1 MPDAPREPSSAP
13 QPFAT
18 FDLRAAHRYDAWYAS
33 PAGKQVA
40 AAEEALLGE
49 LLGHFP
55 GAGSLLEVGCGTGHF
70 SRWFARQGLAV
81 VGLDVGQ
88 AMLAVAGERAGGP
101 HYAAGSA
108 LSLPF
113 ADGAFDLV
121 AFVTCLEFI
130 GERRRALQEAA
141 RVARRG
147 IVLGLINQASPLGV
161 WRKAKAHFRPSPYR
175 EACFYAPWG
184 LAGLLKAA
192 LGERVQSVAWQ
203 TAVYPGWLP
212 APGRRLPIGAFL
224 GVAVSLAPPGS
235 RTPRTPSFPA

>member
-1 MPDAPREPSSAP
+1 MPDAPRESSPAP
-13 QPFAT
+13 QPFAA
-18 FDLRAAHRYDAWYAS
+18 FDLRAARRYDAWYAS
-33 PAGKQVA
+33 SEGMKVA
-40 AAEEALLGE
+40 ASEEALLGE
-49 LLGHFP
+49 LLGRFP

-101 HYAAGSA
+101 RYAAGSA

-113 ADGAFDLV
+113 TDGAFDLV
-121 AFVTCLEFI
+121 AFVTSLEFI
-130 GERRRALQEAA
+130 GERTRALQEAA

-161 WRKAKAHFRPSPYR
+161 WRKAKARFRPSPYR
-175 EACFYAPWG
+175 SACFYAPWD
-184 LAGLLKAA
+184 LAGVLKAA
-192 LGERVQSVAWQ
+192 LGERVQSIAWR

-224 GVAVSLAPPGS
+224 GAAVTLAPAGS
-235 RTPRTPSFPA
+235 RTPRTPCLPS